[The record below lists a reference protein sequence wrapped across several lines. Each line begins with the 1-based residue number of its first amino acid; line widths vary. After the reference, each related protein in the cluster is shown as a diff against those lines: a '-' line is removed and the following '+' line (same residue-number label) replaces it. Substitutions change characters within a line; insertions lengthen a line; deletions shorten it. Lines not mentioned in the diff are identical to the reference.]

1 MEPKDREA
9 ILEGMV
15 STPIKV
21 LVLVVVAAVPCGAC
35 DVVASKVNG
44 DGMSPSVGPGAPE
57 AVVVLSLGAIAT
69 TGVEEVIRS

>member
-21 LVLVVVAAVPCGAC
+21 LVVASVPCGAC

-44 DGMSPSVGPGAPE
+44 DGMSPSVGPG
-57 AVVVLSLGAIAT
+57 VVVLSLGAIAT
-69 TGVEEVIRS
+69 GVEEIIRS

>member
-21 LVLVVVAAVPCGAC
+21 LVVASVPCGAC

>member
-44 DGMSPSVGPGAPE
+44 DGMSPSVGPG
-57 AVVVLSLGAIAT
+57 VVVLSLGAIAT
-69 TGVEEVIRS
+69 GVEEIIRS